1 MLWFYNL
8 FEILTTNVTIF
19 GDDVVDSMVNFF
31 ADGTGELFCSS
42 NLVGFKVVVTSFDF
56 EDFNVERGN

>member
-1 MLWFYNL
+1 MWFYNQ

-31 ADGTGELFCSS
+31 GDETGEIFCSS
-42 NLVGFKVVVTSFDF
+42 NLVGSKVVVTKVDF
-56 EDFNVERGN
+56 EDFHVERGN

>member
-31 ADGTGELFCSS
+31 ADETGELFCSS
-42 NLVGFKVVVTSFDF
+42 NLVGFKVVVSNFDF